1 MSILQD
7 RWMLSADYDAA
18 KEADLL
24 LAHFVLVMQAVEG
37 RGPFKF
43 KVQAAVDSLA
53 LFGVQRKE

>member
-1 MSILQD
+1 
-7 RWMLSADYDAA
+7 MLSADYDAA